1 MYYFRVMPDTKNH
14 SVTPRPPV
22 VVIMGHVDHG
32 KTKLLDYIRLNYE
45 KAAPSEGAAESEPRQ
60 GREPRP
66 VSGREAGGITQHI
79 GAYEIVYKNRKI
91 TFLDTP
97 GHEAF
102 SKLRSRGAKAAD
114 IAVLVIA
121 ADDGIKPQT
130 LEALEHIKQAGLPF
144 IVAINKIDKDGANI
158 EKVKKEL
165 AESDVLV
172 ESWGGKVPAIEISAK
187 TGKNI
192 DELLNLIELLSDL
205 NEFSASLNK
214 TAEGIVIETKLD
226 PRRGMV
232 VSLLILDGTLKI
244 GNYILSGSVI
254 GKIKIIEDF
263 LGKSIK
269 EAAFSSPVTVVGF
282 NELPYVGE
290 KFITDNTPFTP
301 ALKTAKKIGEF
312 IEKYLAE
319 EKAND
324 LVYVVIRAD
333 VQSSAEALKEGL
345 EKLKFASQ
353 DPLRSPNIK
362 ILKSEAGNVNENDLK
377 TALIS
382 NAIIVA
388 FNVKID
394 QAINAWQEKI
404 TLISGDI
411 IYEILNEFKKIVEER
426 LKPKSEREEIGR
438 LNVLAVFRQE
448 KNRQVI
454 GGKVTSGEL
463 VKGVRIEIVR
473 NETVMG
479 QGRITGLQQEK
490 KEVGKV
496 EAGKEAGISVDMGDP
511 KIIAGDIIVLFRK
524 LV

>member
-1 MYYFRVMPDTKNH
+1 MYYFRVMPDTKNQD
-14 SVTPRPPV
+14 VIPRPPV

-45 KAAPSEGAAESEPRQ
+45 KAAPSGD
-60 GREPRP
+60 EPRP

-79 GAYEIVYKNRKI
+79 GAYEIIYKNRKI

-130 LEALEHIKQAGLPF
+130 LEALEHIKQAVLPF
-144 IVAINKIDKDGANI
+144 IVAINKIDKGGANV

-165 AESDVLV
+165 AENNVLV
-172 ESWGGKVPAIEISAK
+172 ESWGGKVPAVEISAK
-187 TGKNI
+187 IGKNI

-205 NEFSASLNK
+205 NEFSASLDK

-244 GNYILSGSVI
+244 GDHILSGSAI
-254 GKIKIIEDF
+254 GKVKIIENF
-263 LGKSIK
+263 LGKSIS
-269 EAAFSSPVTVVGF
+269 EASFSSPVTVVGF

-290 KFITDNTPFTP
+290 KFITDKTPFTP

-312 IEKYLAE
+312 IEKSLAE
-319 EKAND
+319 EKVGN
-324 LVYVVIRAD
+324 LIYVVIRAD

-345 EKLKFASQ
+345 EKTEFASKYEV
-353 DPLRSPNIK
+353 PPNIK
-362 ILKSEAGNVNENDLK
+362 ILRYEAGNVNENDLK
-377 TALIS
+377 TALVS

-388 FNVKID
+388 FNVKVD
-394 QAINAWQEKI
+394 PAINAWREKI

-411 IYEILNEFKKIVEER
+411 IYEILNEFKKVVEER

-448 KNRQVI
+448 KNRQVV
-454 GGKVTSGEL
+454 GGRVTSGEL
-463 VKGVRIEIVR
+463 VKGARIEIVR
-473 NETVMG
+473 NETVIG
-479 QGRITGLQQEK
+479 QGRIISLQSEK

-496 EAGKEAGISVDMGDP
+496 EAGKEAGVSVDMGDP
-511 KIIAGDIIVLFRK
+511 KIIAGDVIILFRK